1 MNVVFL
7 FEGVMCFFVNDGFGD
22 VFGIYYV
29 VIVSG
34 YMDVEIYELLIF
46 LCCELLIV
54 DGVVDVNFFGVL
66 DEIIYVYL
74 DLVLIVN

>member
-1 MNVVFL
+1 
-7 FEGVMCFFVNDGFGD
+7 MCFFVNDGFGD

-29 VIVSG
+29 VMVLG
-34 YMDVEIYELLIF
+34 YIDVEIYEFLIF

-74 DLVLIVN
+74 DFVLIVN